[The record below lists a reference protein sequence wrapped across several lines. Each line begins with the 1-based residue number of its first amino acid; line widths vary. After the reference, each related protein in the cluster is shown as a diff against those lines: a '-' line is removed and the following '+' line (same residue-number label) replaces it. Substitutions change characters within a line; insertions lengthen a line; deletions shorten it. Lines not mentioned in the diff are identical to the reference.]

1 MEHQAE
7 NFHQQIRDIIPD
19 LKAARVNVFK
29 KEVMLKK
36 VFYIE
41 LVKAKDEGE
50 RTYNAQKAKAE
61 STEEYYKASLEVA
74 VAKAD
79 YDSCQAKM
87 KAADMEFE
95 EWRTKMANLRSERS
109 RYGA

>member
-36 VFYIE
+36 VF
-41 LVKAKDEGE
+41 LHRA
-50 RTYNAQKAKAE
+50 
-61 STEEYYKASLEVA
+61 
-74 VAKAD
+74 
-79 YDSCQAKM
+79 CQSK
-87 KAADMEFE
+87 
-95 EWRTKMANLRSERS
+95 R
-109 RYGA
+109 

>member
-50 RTYNAQKAKAE
+50 RSYNAQKAKAE
-61 STEEYYKASLEVA
+61 STEEYY
-74 VAKAD
+74 
-79 YDSCQAKM
+79 SCQAKM